1 MLFQGQYLFF
11 QSLLFLGF
19 LLSQSLIHF
28 LEFQNQLI
36 FLFYFHLQQFKSL
49 LSRNELV
56 PCLLDFHFQLR
67 TLLLH
72 LHLAIGMLVL
82 HLLQFFL
89 QLIFFYF
96 LADLHLSLTLM
107 ILLTSMTLRKSGRT
121 VSLVTLLMSK
131 LESR

>member
-1 MLFQGQYLFF
+1 MVFQGQYLFF
-11 QSLLFLGF
+11 QSLLFLVFFLIQRLIRELQFLNEFIFCVIF
-19 LLSQSLIHF
+19 LLQ
-28 LEFQNQLI
+28 EFQ
-36 FLFYFHLQQFKSL
+36 L
-49 LSRNELV
+49 LLGQEEPV
-56 PCLLDFHFQLR
+56 PCLHDFHFQLR

-72 LHLAIGMLVL
+72 LYLAIGMLIL

-107 ILLTSMTLRKSGRT
+107 ILLISMTLRKSGRI